1 MSSSASSPP
10 ISIQFESNL
19 PVLPTELGLNE
30 IWALPGPDSDSEE
43 GDRLKSN
50 HVPLELS
57 TVTDMP
63 YNAETPL
70 SALLDELTDSDL
82 VYIRNHF
89 EAPKIELADWTLQV
103 GGSVDSPQ
111 TLSLSDIRA
120 LPLKT
125 LTMTLE
131 CAGNGRVSMDP
142 APPGTPWG
150 YGAVSVVEFAGTSL
164 SNLLN
169 RVGVLEQAVE
179 VVFHGAD
186 KGEAM
191 PGRTEQY
198 IRSLPLEV
206 ALQPDVILAWEMNGK
221 QLSVNHG
228 FPLRLVVPGW
238 YGMASVK
245 WLDQITVSKEQFSGF
260 FQDEEYIYS
269 QEEGT
274 PEGEAVR
281 SIRVRSLI
289 LDSTQKEDGR
299 VEIKGIAWS
308 GEGAISKVEVS
319 WDGGIEWHKA
329 ELDEPNSRFDV
340 QRWRYLWLSN
350 ESGEFTVISRATDN
364 ANKSQPESNV
374 WNRGGYG
381 NNGPYEIQISI

>member
-1 MSSSASSPP
+1 M
-10 ISIQFESNL
+10 E
-19 PVLPTELGLNE
+19 
-30 IWALPGPDSDSEE
+30 
-43 GDRLKSN
+43 RN
-50 HVPLELS
+50 HAPLELS

-70 SALLDELTDSDL
+70 SALLDEVTDSEL
-82 VYIRNHF
+82 IYIRNHF
-89 EAPKIELADWTLQV
+89 DAPKIELADWILQV

-125 LTMTLE
+125 FKMTLE
-131 CAGNGRVSMDP
+131 CAGNGRISMDP

-289 LDSTQKEDGR
+289 LESTQKEDGR
-299 VEIKGIAWS
+299 VEIRGIAWS

-319 WDGGIEWHKA
+319 WDAGIEWHKA
-329 ELDEPNSRFDV
+329 ELDKPSSRFDV
-340 QRWRYLWLSN
+340 QRWRYLWLRN
-350 ESGEFTVISRATDN
+350 ESGEFAIISRATDN

-381 NNGPYEIQISI
+381 NNGPHEIQISI

>member
-1 MSSSASSPP
+1 M
-10 ISIQFESNL
+10 E
-19 PVLPTELGLNE
+19 
-30 IWALPGPDSDSEE
+30 
-43 GDRLKSN
+43 RN
-50 HVPLELS
+50 HAPLELS

-70 SALLDELTDSDL
+70 SALLDEVTDSEL

-89 EAPKIELADWTLQV
+89 DAPKIELADWTLQV

-120 LPLKT
+120 LSLKT
-125 LTMTLE
+125 LKMTLE
-131 CAGNGRVSMDP
+131 CAGNGRISMDP

-179 VVFHGAD
+179 VVFYGAD
-186 KGEAM
+186 KGEAK
-191 PGRTEQY
+191 PGQTEQY
-198 IRSLPLEV
+198 VRSLPLEV
-206 ALQPDVILAWEMNGK
+206 AFQADVILAWEMNGK

-245 WLDQITVSKEQFSGF
+245 WINQITVSQEQFSGF

-274 PEGEAVR
+274 QEGEAVR

-289 LDSTQKEDGR
+289 LDSRQKEDGR
-299 VEIKGIAWS
+299 VEIRGIAWS
-308 GEGAISKVEVS
+308 GSGLFPKSKSVGMGELSGIKPS
-319 WDGGIEWHKA
+319 WTGRVPA
-329 ELDEPNSRFDV
+329 SLF
-340 QRWRYLWLSN
+340 
-350 ESGEFTVISRATDN
+350 
-364 ANKSQPESNV
+364 
-374 WNRGGYG
+374 RGGG
-381 NNGPYEIQISI
+381 TCG

>member
-1 MSSSASSPP
+1 METKHAP
-10 ISIQFESNL
+10 
-19 PVLPTELGLNE
+19 
-30 IWALPGPDSDSEE
+30 
-43 GDRLKSN
+43 LK
-50 HVPLELS
+50 LS

-63 YNAETPL
+63 FNAETPL
-70 SALLDELTDSDL
+70 SALLDEVTDSEL

-89 EAPKIELADWTLQV
+89 EAPNIEAADWSLQV
-103 GGSVDSPQ
+103 GGSVDFPQ

-150 YGAVSVVEFAGTSL
+150 YGAVSIVEFAGTSL
-164 SNLLN
+164 SNLLDLA
-169 RVGVLEQAVE
+169 GVLEGAVE

-206 ALQPDVILAWEMNGK
+206 ALQRDVILAWEMNGK

-245 WLDQITVSKEQFSGF
+245 WPPHQTRRCL
-260 FQDEEYIYS
+260 
-269 QEEGT
+269 
-274 PEGEAVR
+274 
-281 SIRVRSLI
+281 
-289 LDSTQKEDGR
+289 
-299 VEIKGIAWS
+299 
-308 GEGAISKVEVS
+308 
-319 WDGGIEWHKA
+319 
-329 ELDEPNSRFDV
+329 
-340 QRWRYLWLSN
+340 
-350 ESGEFTVISRATDN
+350 
-364 ANKSQPESNV
+364 
-374 WNRGGYG
+374 
-381 NNGPYEIQISI
+381 